1 MDQFEKKL
9 RDYIS
14 YNNVDGEHLIFQESC
29 HSVEEAAKASNSSP
43 EDFVKNICMV
53 DQQGSLIVAIVKG
66 EDKVSSKRV
75 GKALNIKP
83 PRIASPEEIL
93 EKTGFICGGVPSF
106 GYEAA
111 FLIDPRVMEKEIVY
125 SGGGSQRA
133 LLKISTEELQRA
145 NRGQVVRIRK

>member
-1 MDQFEKKL
+1 MEEFEKKL
-9 RDYIS
+9 RDYI
-14 YNNVDGEHLIFQESC
+14 NQHKVEGEHMIFQESC

-53 DQQGSLIVAIVKG
+53 DQEGNLIVAIVKG

-83 PRIASPEEIL
+83 PKIASPEEIL

-106 GYEAA
+106 GYDAL
-111 FLIDPRVMEKEIVY
+111 FLIDPRVLEKEIVY

-133 LLKISTEELQRA
+133 LLKISTSELQKA
-145 NRGQVVRIRK
+145 NNGRVVRVRK

>member
-14 YNNVDGEHLIFQESC
+14 HNNVDGEHLLFEESC
-29 HSVEEAAKASNSSP
+29 HSVEEAARASNSSP

-53 DQQGSLIVAIVKG
+53 DQQGNLIVAIVKG
-66 EDKVSSKRV
+66 EDKVSAKRV
-75 GKALNIKP
+75 GKALDIRP

-106 GYEAA
+106 GYEAV
-111 FLIDPRVMEKEIVY
+111 FLIDPRVLEKEVVY

-133 LLKISTEELQRA
+133 LLKISTQELQRA
-145 NRGQVVRIRK
+145 SSGQVVRVRK